1 MRILG
6 LDYGDKTIGLA
17 LSDEAGLIAQPLFT
31 IERSNSIDVSVSI
44 TKICELLLDKDIDKI
59 VLGMPVN
66 MDGSEGERV
75 KKTKW
80 FAKKLAKKTEVE
92 IVFWDERLSTMSAS
106 RVLDEGRV
114 KRSEQKQ
121 YLDKL
126 AAAIILQNYLD
137 FEANKTNM

>member
-1 MRILG
+1 MRILA

-31 IERSNSIDVSVSI
+31 VERNNPIDVSESLA
-44 TKICELLLDKDIDKI
+44 KICDVLEEKSVEKI

-66 MDGSEGERV
+66 MDGSDGERV

-80 FAKKLAKKTEVE
+80 FAKKLAKKTDLE
-92 IVFWDERLSTMSAS
+92 IVFWDERLSTFSAS
-106 RVLDEGRV
+106 RALDEGGV

-137 FEANKTNM
+137 FEANKISE